1 MKRPA
6 ISPGSL
12 VLASAAGLLT
22 LFLVVGWILPGTW
35 AAERSA
41 VLDLPPDTLYPWV
54 DSPGGWQRWT
64 PWPDSGVV
72 REGPERGVG
81 ARLAWDDEELGE
93 GSFEIVEA
101 VPDSLVR
108 YRVVVQGGAMHTDG
122 TLRLRS
128 DGSGTRVEWREEG
141 DFGKNPLMGYWAR
154 FMAHAQ
160 GAELEKALRRLGEV
174 AARGHEEASADSTR
188 ADASLQAIGPATR
201 RGARTAA
208 APTR

>member
-35 AAERSA
+35 AAQRST
-41 VLDLPPDTLYPWV
+41 VLDVPPSTLYPWV
-54 DSPGGWQRWT
+54 DSPAGWQRWT

-72 REGPERGVG
+72 REGPEHGVG
-81 ARLAWDDEELGE
+81 ARLAWDDEELGA
-93 GSFEIVEA
+93 GSFEIVVA

-108 YRVVVQGGAMHTDG
+108 YKVVVQDGAMHTDG
-122 TLRLRS
+122 TLRLAP
-128 DGSGTRVEWREEG
+128 DGAGTRVDWREEG

-160 GAELEKALRRLGEV
+160 GAELEKALQRLGEV
-174 AARGHEEASADSTR
+174 AGREREEASTDTTTAG
-188 ADASLQAIGPATR
+188 ASLRARSRGNPAV
-201 RGARTAA
+201 
-208 APTR
+208 PVL